1 MNPVSSDEAGYAAEQ
16 ASRLETGRAGAD
28 PNPLAGRVT
37 AFTAACLLVSNMV
50 GTGIFG
56 TTGFMAADLGS
67 PGIILALWLIGG
79 VFALFGAFSYGELA
93 AAFPRSG
100 GEYIYIREAY
110 GPLWGF
116 LSGWTSL
123 TIGFSAAIASSAH
136 LFGDH
141 VRALVPALNAT
152 GGGEATVVGIPF
164 VELGMVWMLT
174 LIHVAGVGAG
184 GFAQRLLTVVK
195 IGALIALV
203 LLGVSFGA
211 GDWQN
216 LATTDVEVS
225 FGLGTALVSFMFV
238 TFSFTGWNAVTYIAG
253 EVRTPQR
260 TVPRSMVW
268 GVLAVTALYVALNA
282 LYLYALPMSALASE
296 PVDLVGHKTAWAL
309 FGPDAGRWFT
319 LIVAVSIVGAA
330 SAMIWAGPRVYH
342 AMAVDGLFP
351 RAIGHTGSRTG
362 VPRNAIVLQGV
373 WITVLVLSGT
383 FETLVLYATF
393 VLIFFS
399 ALAVSSV
406 FVLRLRR
413 PDLPRPYRV
422 WAYPWVPVAYVLLSF
437 AILWAALQIR
447 PAESLWGVATVAAGI
462 PVYLWMKRRDAV
474 C

>member
-1 MNPVSSDEAGYAAEQ
+1 MPSNIEGHAAPK
-16 ASRLETGRAGAD
+16 ASRLGGKSAGEAT
-28 PNPLAGRVT
+28 NPLAGRVT
-37 AFTAACLLVSNMV
+37 AFTAACVLVSNMV

-67 PGIILALWLIGG
+67 PRIILALWVLGG

-93 AAFPRSG
+93 AALPRSG
-100 GEYIYIREAY
+100 GEYVYIREAY

-136 LFGDH
+136 LFADH
-141 VRALVPALNAT
+141 LGELIPALMVV
-152 GGGEATVVGIPF
+152 GGGEGPVSGIPF
-164 VELGMVWMLT
+164 VELSMVWILT
-174 LIHVAGVGAG
+174 LIHTAGVGVG
-184 GFAQRLLTVVK
+184 GLAQRMLTVLK
-195 IGALIALV
+195 IGGLVALV
-203 LLGVSFGA
+203 VLGISFGE
-211 GDWQN
+211 GNWQN
-216 LATTDVEVS
+216 LSTTDVEVS
-225 FGLGTALVSFMFV
+225 FGLGTVLVAFMFV
-238 TFSFTGWNAVTYIAG
+238 TFSYTGWNAVTYIAG

-260 TVPRSMVW
+260 NVPRSMVW
-268 GVLAVTALYVALNA
+268 GVLLVTALYVALNA
-282 LYLYALPMSALASE
+282 VYLYALPMSGLASE

-309 FGPDAGRWFT
+309 FGSDAGRWFT
-319 LIVAVSIVGAA
+319 VLVAVSIVGAA

-342 AMAVDGLFP
+342 AMALDGVFP
-351 RAIGHTGSRTG
+351 KAIARTAPSAG
-362 VPRNAIVLQGV
+362 VPRNAIVLQGI

-413 PDLPRPYRV
+413 PHLPRPYRV
-422 WAYPWVPVAYVLLSF
+422 WAYPWVPAAYVALSF

-447 PAESLWGVATVAAGI
+447 PTESLWGVATVAAGV
-462 PVYLWMKRRDAV
+462 PVYMWMSRRGEGRLS
-474 C
+474 

>member
-1 MNPVSSDEAGYAAEQ
+1 MSAEEASCAAAQE
-16 ASRLETGRAGAD
+16 SGLEGERGATAT
-28 PNPLAGRVT
+28 NPLAGRVT

-67 PGIILALWLIGG
+67 PGVILALWLLGG

-141 VRALVPALNAT
+141 VRELVPAFGAI
-152 GGGEATVVGIPF
+152 GGSEASEGTPVIG
-164 VELGMVWMLT
+164 LSMVWILT

-184 GFAQRLLTVVK
+184 GFTQRFLTVLK
-195 IGALIALV
+195 IAALVALV
-203 LLGVSFGA
+203 LLGVSFGT

-216 LATTDVEVS
+216 LAASDVDVS
-225 FGLGTALVSFMFV
+225 FGLGTVLVAFMFV
-238 TFSFTGWNAVTYIAG
+238 TFSFTGWNAATYIAG

-260 TVPRSMVW
+260 SVPRSMVW
-268 GVLAVTALYVALNA
+268 GVLAVTVLYVALNA
-282 LYLYALPMSALASE
+282 VYLYALPMSALASE
-296 PVDLVGHKTAWAL
+296 PMDLVGHKTAWAL
-309 FGPDAGRWFT
+309 FGPGAGRWFT

-351 RAIGHTGSRTG
+351 RAIGRTASRSG

-373 WITVLVLSGT
+373 WITVLVVSGT

-422 WAYPWVPVAYVLLSF
+422 WAYPWIPAAYLLVSV

-447 PAESLWGVATVAAGI
+447 PTESLWGVATVAAGI
-462 PVYLWMKRRDAV
+462 PVYLWMARSDEGRRD
-474 C
+474 

>member
-1 MNPVSSDEAGYAAEQ
+1 V
-16 ASRLETGRAGAD
+16 TT
-28 PNPLAGRVT
+28 NPLAGRVT
-37 AFTAACLLVSNMV
+37 AFTAACVLVSNMV

-67 PGIILALWLIGG
+67 PGIILALWILGG

-100 GEYIYIREAY
+100 GEYVYIREAY

-123 TIGFSAAIASSAH
+123 TIGFSAAIASSAYLFADH
-136 LFGDH
+136 L
-141 VRALVPALNAT
+141 RELVPALMAI
-152 GGGEATVVGIPF
+152 GGGKSAGGGIPL
-164 VELGMVWMLT
+164 VEVSMVWILT

-184 GFAQRLLTVVK
+184 GFAQRLLTVLK
-195 IGALIALV
+195 IGALVALV
-203 LLGVSFGA
+203 LLGISVGE

-216 LATTDVEVS
+216 LATTDVDVS
-225 FGLGTALVSFMFV
+225 FGLGTALVAFMFV
-238 TFSFTGWNAVTYIAG
+238 TFSFTGWNAATYIAG
-253 EVRTPQR
+253 EVKNPQR
-260 TVPRSMVW
+260 NVPRSMVG
-268 GVLAVTALYVALNA
+268 GVLAVTALYVALNTV
-282 LYLYALPMSALASE
+282 YLYALPMSALASQ

-309 FGPDAGRWFT
+309 FGPDSGRWFT
-319 LIVAVSIVGAA
+319 LMVAVSIVGAA
-330 SAMIWAGPRVYH
+330 SAMIWAGPRVYY

-351 RAIGHTGSRTG
+351 KALGRTASHTG
-362 VPRNAIVLQGV
+362 VPRNAIVLQGI

-413 PDLPRPYRV
+413 PDLPRLYRV
-422 WAYPWVPVAYVLLSF
+422 WAYPWVPAAYLVLSF

-447 PAESLWGVATVAAGI
+447 PTESLWGVATVAAGF
-462 PVYLWMKRRDAV
+462 PVYLWMARRNEEPFG
-474 C
+474 

>member
-1 MNPVSSDEAGYAAEQ
+1 MPVTSSEAGQAARRAPGLDGKR
-16 ASRLETGRAGAD
+16 ASATI
-28 PNPLAGRVT
+28 NPLAGRVT
-37 AFTAACLLVSNMV
+37 AFTAACVLVSNMV

-67 PGIILALWLIGG
+67 PGIILALWILGG

-93 AAFPRSG
+93 AAFPHSG
-100 GEYIYIREAY
+100 GEYVYIREAY

-136 LFGDH
+136 LFADH
-141 VRALVPALNAT
+141 IRELVPALMAA
-152 GGGEATVVGIPF
+152 GGGEATLGGTPL
-164 VELGMVWMLT
+164 VELSMVWILT

-184 GFAQRLLTVVK
+184 GLAQRLLTVLK
-195 IGALIALV
+195 IGALVALV

-216 LATTDVEVS
+216 LVTTDVDVS
-225 FGLGTALVSFMFV
+225 FGLGTALVAFMFV
-238 TFSFTGWNAVTYIAG
+238 TFSFTGWNAATYIAG
-253 EVRTPQR
+253 EVKNPQR
-260 TVPRSMVW
+260 NVPRSMVW
-268 GVLAVTALYVALNA
+268 GVLTVTALYVALNA
-282 LYLYALPMSALASE
+282 VYLYALPMSALASE

-351 RAIGHTGSRTG
+351 RAIGRTASRTG
-362 VPRNAIVLQGV
+362 VPRNAIVLQGI

-393 VLIFFS
+393 VLVFFS

-422 WAYPWVPVAYVLLSF
+422 WAYPWVPAAYVALSF

-447 PAESLWGVATVAAGI
+447 PTESLWGVATVAAGI
-462 PVYLWMKRRDAV
+462 PVYLWMARRKERSA
-474 C
+474 

>member
-1 MNPVSSDEAGYAAEQ
+1 VSSNEAGHAEGHAPRLKGQRAAE
-16 ASRLETGRAGAD
+16 TT
-28 PNPLAGRVT
+28 NPLAGRVT

-67 PGIILALWLIGG
+67 PGVILALWCLGG

-100 GEYIYIREAY
+100 GEYVYIREAY
-110 GPLWGF
+110 GPLWGH

-141 VRALVPALNAT
+141 VRELVPALGTTGVGGAT
-152 GGGEATVVGIPF
+152 PGAPL
-164 VELGMVWMLT
+164 VELSMVWILT

-184 GFAQRLLTVVK
+184 GFAQRFLTVLK
-195 IGALIALV
+195 IGALVGLV
-203 LLGVSFGA
+203 LLGVSFGT

-216 LATTDVEVS
+216 LASPNVEVS
-225 FGLGTALVSFMFV
+225 FGLGSVLIAFMFV
-238 TFSFTGWNAVTYIAG
+238 TFSFTGWNAATYIAG
-253 EVRTPQR
+253 EVKTPQR
-260 TVPRSMVW
+260 SVPRSMVW
-268 GVLAVTALYVALNA
+268 GVLAVTALYVALNVV
-282 LYLYALPMSALASE
+282 YLYALPISALASE

-351 RAIGHTGSRTG
+351 RSIGHTASRTG

-373 WITVLVLSGT
+373 WITVLVVSGT

-406 FVLRLRR
+406 FVLRVRR

-422 WAYPWVPVAYVLLSF
+422 WAYPWVPAAYVLLSV
-437 AILWAALQIR
+437 AILWAALHIR
-447 PAESLWGVATVAAGI
+447 PTESLWGVATVAAGV
-462 PVYLWMKRRDAV
+462 PVYLWMARRNPDQRG
-474 C
+474 